1 MTRLLLVGVIVSVG
15 LIVAIL
21 ALIRTR
27 RLQER
32 YAILWLLA
40 GLVLVVFGLWPD
52 ALDALAGALG
62 IAYGPSALF
71 LLAAGFAVGVL
82 LHTAVVLTRLSNQN
96 QTLAQRLAMAEER
109 LRGLEAAARDD
120 DAEEAV
126 PHADLPPAPQLARFR
141 RRRPRLVR
149 SER

>member
-1 MTRLLLVGVIVSVG
+1 MTRLVVVGVITSAA

-40 GLVLVVFGLWPD
+40 ATGVVIFGLWTT
-52 ALDALAGALG
+52 ALEVLASVLG
-62 IAYGPSALF
+62 IAYPPSALF
-71 LLAAGFAVGVL
+71 FVTAVFAVAVL
-82 LHTAVVLTRLSNQN
+82 LHTAVVVTRLSSQN

-109 LRGLEAAARDD
+109 IRRLEARGAEGDEAH
-120 DAEEAV
+120 DAVAGS
-126 PHADLPPAPQLARFR
+126 PPWSRTEGR
-141 RRRPRLVR
+141 RRRPTPT
-149 SER
+149 SPAPK